1 MTALPLP
8 FRSNSGKYNF
18 LGTPKLLNAYIEK
31 QGPDAKAETA
41 ILPSA
46 GLTLLVEAADT
57 PWRGFVYMEDL
68 DVIYTVHSSGVYKV
82 TRALVVTRV
91 GTIPGTDIV
100 QISRNQAD
108 PVQVSIHC
116 DRGEFYIEA
125 DVVKRVTDDGL
136 PDDIVTQDHANG
148 ITIYGGE
155 NGEAWPSQIN
165 DCADIDTT
173 DQFTAESSADK
184 LTRIKV
190 DGGDAYLFGERTIEP
205 WRLTGEVGFE
215 PVGRAIQKGLVAPHG
230 VVSADNTL
238 MFPGEDNVYYRLSGH
253 NPVRISTHDQERT
266 LEADT
271 DRSAVL
277 GFPITFEGHTFAN
290 WIGTNWSKTFDAA
303 TQQWHDRES
312 FGSSRWRARGA
323 LRAWGKTIVGDSLS
337 GKLFYLDKDS
347 FLEDDQPLI
356 WGGDSPT
363 LHAFPNGGICD
374 AVSFDFATGFGKTTS
389 TEQGFDPLAMLEI
402 STDGGNT
409 WKAHR
414 QLKLGKRG
422 QRIRVTA
429 RRLGRFGTLGMVFR
443 WRISDPV
450 VRALV
455 NIDVAVR
462 PLKK

>member
-18 LGTPKLLNAYIEK
+18 LGAPKLLNAYIEK
-31 QGPDAKAETA
+31 QGPDAKAEMA
-41 ILPSA
+41 ILPSP
-46 GLTLLVEAADT
+46 GLTELVEVADT
-57 PWRGFVYMEDL
+57 PSRGMIYLEDL
-68 DVIYTVHSSGVYKV
+68 DVIYSVHSSGVYKI
-82 TRALVVTRV
+82 TAALVVTRV
-91 GTIPGTDIV
+91 GTLPGTDTV

-116 DRGEFYIEA
+116 DRGEFYVEA
-125 DVVKRVTDDGL
+125 DIVKRVTDDGL
-136 PDDIVTQDHANG
+136 PADIVTQDHANG
-148 ITIYGGE
+148 MTVYGGE
-155 NGEAWPSQIN
+155 DGRVWPSQIN
-165 DCADIDTT
+165 DCSDIDTT

-184 LTRIKV
+184 LTRIRSN
-190 DGGDAYLFGERTIEP
+190 GGDVYMFGERTIEP

-215 PVGRAIQKGLVAPHG
+215 PVGRAIQKGLVAAHG
-230 VVSADNTL
+230 VVALDNTL
-238 MFPGEDNVYYRLSGH
+238 MFPAEDNVFYKLNGLSPGR
-253 NPVRISTHDQERT
+253 VSTHDQERT

-271 DRSAVL
+271 DRASVI
-277 GFPITFEGHTFAN
+277 GFPITFEGHAFAN

-303 TQQWHDRES
+303 TGQWHDRQS
-312 FGSSRWRARGA
+312 FGSDRWRARHS

-337 GKLFYLDKDS
+337 GSLFYLDKDS

-374 AVSFDFATGFGKTTS
+374 AVHFDFATGYGKTTS
-389 TEQGFDPLAMLEI
+389 TEQGFDPLAMLSI

-409 WKAHR
+409 FRANR
-414 QLKLGKRG
+414 QLSLGRRG
-422 QRIRVTA
+422 NRVRVTA
-429 RRLGRFGTLGMVFR
+429 RRLGRFGAQGMVFR

-450 VRALV
+450 ARALV
-455 NIDVAVR
+455 NVDVAVR